1 MSLVEV
7 GQNSG
12 LGGHGLCVAYILMEW
27 LSSFFRQNAPPILS
41 VESLGC
47 LQSEM
52 SLSFP

>member
-12 LGGHGLCVAYILMEW
+12 LGRHGLCVAYIFVQR

-52 SLSFP
+52 FLGFP